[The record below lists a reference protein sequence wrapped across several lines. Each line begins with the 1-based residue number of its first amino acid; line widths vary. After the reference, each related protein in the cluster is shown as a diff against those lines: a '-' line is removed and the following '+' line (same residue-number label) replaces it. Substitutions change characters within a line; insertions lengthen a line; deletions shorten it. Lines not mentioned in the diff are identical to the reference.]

1 MNQVF
6 RFWPVPTQGMDRLT
20 VLCFAGTYA
29 LALAADL
36 ARFVVRV
43 PAALERYSALGL
55 TALGWLVQTA
65 YLANRAMREHA
76 LPVTSVFESLLML
89 AWVLAAIALYL
100 ASRPDRLTAA
110 GPVLLGLV
118 LAVLVVAGQWAP
130 QGRWGAWD
138 GWLKFWG
145 SVHGLFLLMGAVF
158 TCLAFV
164 FGVLYLAQSRRL
176 KRKRPPGSGWPLPS
190 LEQSER
196 WNRAAITLAFPLLTA
211 GILTGVVLNVAEH
224 RSGGLMTL
232 SWLDPKVLSTCAL
245 WVVFAG
251 LLHARY
257 RPEWR
262 GRRVMVLTLVAFA
275 FLAFS
280 MVGVSLLLP
289 TAHGQ
294 PRPGPQVEARP

>member
-1 MNQVF
+1 
-6 RFWPVPTQGMDRLT
+6 MDRLT

-36 ARFVVRV
+36 VRFVVRV
-43 PAALERYSALGL
+43 PPAVERYSALGL

-65 YLANRAMREHA
+65 YLANLAVREHT
-76 LPVTSVFESLLML
+76 LPVTSVFESLVVL
-89 AWVLAAIALYL
+89 AWVLAAIDLYL
-100 ASRPDRLTAA
+100 AGRPERLTAA

-118 LAVLVVAGQWAP
+118 LAVLIVAGQWAP
-130 QGRWGAWD
+130 RNSLGESWG
-138 GWLKFWG
+138 GWPKFWG
-145 SVHGLFLLMGAVF
+145 TVHGLFLLMGAVF

-164 FGVLYLAQSRRL
+164 FGVLYLAQTRRL
-176 KRKRPPGSGWPLPS
+176 KRKQASGSGWPLPS

-196 WNRAAITLAFPLLTA
+196 WNRVAITLAFPLLTA
-211 GILTGVVLNVAEH
+211 GILIGVALIVAAH
-224 RSGGLMTL
+224 RSGGSTL
-232 SWLDPKVLSTCAL
+232 TWFDPKVLSTGAL

-257 RPEWR
+257 QPEWR

-275 FLAFS
+275 FLAFA
-280 MVGVSLLLP
+280 MVGVGLILP

-294 PRPGPQVEARP
+294 AKPSPHAEASP